1 MPWETADTVWTIIIL
16 IVLAVA
22 ILTYRAIFRAPEC
35 TCGQQDCGG
44 GCLGRGGFIV
54 EPLEGRPGLIVVRR
68 RGYRDTII
76 GTEAQDR
83 QQLLDEAR
91 ERIVR

>member
-1 MPWETADTVWTIIIL
+1 MSIEALAVTVVIL
-16 IVLAVA
+16 IAL
-22 ILTYRAIFRAPEC
+22 AIFIWLAHEARTAPTC
-35 TCGQQDCGG
+35 TCGDIDCGG

-68 RGYRDTII
+68 RGYRDTMI
-76 GTEAQDR
+76 GSETQDR